1 MAVGSARNMGRHACL
16 PRGLAEYNLAMPTY
30 EYYCPANHKT
40 VEVMH
45 GMSRTV
51 ATWGE
56 LCELA
61 ETSTGKTPVDTP
73 VEKLLSAGM
82 TLASQKGEGD
92 CGRPG
97 GCCGGGA
104 CSH

>member
-1 MAVGSARNMGRHACL
+1 
-16 PRGLAEYNLAMPTY
+16 MPTY
-30 EYYCPANHKT
+30 EYYCPANQQT
-40 VEVMH
+40 LEVMH

-61 ETSTGKTPVDTP
+61 DEMPGKTKPDAP

-82 TLASQKGEGD
+82 VISSQKELPPMD
-92 CGRPG
+92 CGNPG
-97 GCCGGGA
+97 GCCGGGGCA
-104 CSH
+104 M

>member
-1 MAVGSARNMGRHACL
+1 
-16 PRGLAEYNLAMPTY
+16 MPTY
-30 EYYCPANHKT
+30 EYYCPANHQT
-40 VEVMH
+40 LEVMH

-61 ETSTGKTPVDTP
+61 EQPTGQTLADTP

-82 TLASQKGEGD
+82 VISSGKDSPAMD
-92 CGRPG
+92 CGNPG

-104 CSH
+104 CTPNC